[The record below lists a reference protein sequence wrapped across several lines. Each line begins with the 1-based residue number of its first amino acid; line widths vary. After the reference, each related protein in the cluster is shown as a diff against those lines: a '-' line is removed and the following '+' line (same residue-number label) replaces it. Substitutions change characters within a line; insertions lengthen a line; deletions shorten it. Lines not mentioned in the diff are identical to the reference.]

1 MHGLFNRETLLDLQP
16 GRSVVHNLLKEGVE
30 IYLIEWGSPSRRDQ
44 FLTLDDH
51 INGYMDDMVEFIR
64 RRHGVPQV
72 NLMGVCL
79 GGTFAVIYAALHPE
93 KIRNLIT
100 TVTPTHFNT
109 PKGLLHI
116 WMQEIDVDRLVNA
129 FGNLPGNLVNAAF
142 LLLNPPR
149 LLLDKYLGFLEN
161 MDNKD
166 FVENFIRM
174 EKWIFDSPDV
184 PGETFR
190 QVVKDLYQG
199 NLLVQGKLRLGE
211 RRVDLQRLTMPLL
224 NIYGQYDHLVPPEAC
239 EVLTKKVGSRDTENV
254 CLDTGHVGIY
264 VSSRFQK
271 ETVPMIAAWL
281 LAREGYGKAET
292 KTPLM
297 ATQGKSTTMPTRID
311 YFEKLCELC
320 QAFGTARNRREIL
333 EMIFASAMEI
343 LAGKAA
349 CLYLMEPG
357 KPGFDAGVPERFV
370 RELFP
375 FQKIYAGSEDPAP
388 GLKERLFLLP
398 GRGN

>member
-1 MHGLFNRETLLDLQP
+1 
-16 GRSVVHNLLKEGVE
+16 
-30 IYLIEWGSPSRRDQ
+30 
-44 FLTLDDH
+44 
-51 INGYMDDMVEFIR
+51 
-64 RRHGVPQV
+64 
-72 NLMGVCL
+72 MGVCL
-79 GGTFAVIYAALHPE
+79 GGTFGIIYAALHPE

-100 TVTPTHFNT
+100 TVAPTHFNT

-116 WMQEIDVDRLVNA
+116 WMQEIDADRLVNA

-190 QVVKDLYQG
+190 QVVKDLYQE
-199 NLLVQGKLRLGE
+199 NLLVQGQLRLGE
-211 RRVDLQRLTMPLL
+211 RRVDLGELTMPLL

-239 EVLTKKVGSRDTENV
+239 EVLTEKVGSQDTENI

-281 LAREGYGKAET
+281 LAREG
-292 KTPLM
+292 
-297 ATQGKSTTMPTRID
+297 
-311 YFEKLCELC
+311 
-320 QAFGTARNRREIL
+320 
-333 EMIFASAMEI
+333 
-343 LAGKAA
+343 
-349 CLYLMEPG
+349 
-357 KPGFDAGVPERFV
+357 
-370 RELFP
+370 
-375 FQKIYAGSEDPAP
+375 
-388 GLKERLFLLP
+388 
-398 GRGN
+398 